1 MDSRGG
7 QMKQAFVPDGKFQV
21 QQLAPATYHVLAFDS
36 PQQDL
41 EYASEDVMR
50 QYDSKTQI
58 ITVVPGQKVQ
68 LRLALIRSGE

>member
-1 MDSRGG
+1 
-7 QMKQAFVPDGKFQV
+7 
-21 QQLAPATYHVLAFDS
+21 
-36 PQQDL
+36 
-41 EYASEDVMR
+41 MR